1 MGGRTKRE
9 ERKHRERQ
17 RRKQGR
23 GGRQEDRGGQRK
35 PVGAQE
41 DCDHASWISISKQNK
56 YSPSLL
62 LLVRSS
68 HKPFQVPCRP
78 FPHRDLYLL
87 ASSLLGSPSLS
98 LSSPPL
104 PAAASF
110 HPLVF
115 LLHFSS
121 SRTSLVKF
129 FFFGTSLRS
138 SDQSTVSLSLC
149 FSVST
154 HKYTFLSL
162 SRRQGGRLAEEVGL
176 VASTMTRRGARSVGT
191 SSGRVPH

>member
-1 MGGRTKRE
+1 MLRYDRGRRWWGGRTKRE

-56 YSPSLL
+56 YPPSLL

-87 ASSLLGSPSLS
+87 ASSLLSSPSLS
-98 LSSPPL
+98 LISSTPLGSFLSSPRFFAPFL
-104 PAAASF
+104 PAILQLSHFAHHQVLLLRYVAAF
-110 HPLVF
+110 V
-115 LLHFSS
+115 
-121 SRTSLVKF
+121 
-129 FFFGTSLRS
+129 
-138 SDQSTVSLSLC
+138 
-149 FSVST
+149 
-154 HKYTFLSL
+154 
-162 SRRQGGRLAEEVGL
+162 
-176 VASTMTRRGARSVGT
+176 
-191 SSGRVPH
+191 